1 MSINDDA
8 ALGSKADVMGA
19 KTLQMTRS
27 DQVATNSTTSLQRRK
42 IEIPSSLAPTNRIN
56 NNNLHALQ
64 NRTDDSRPGNRVD
77 IQRRGQPVQ
86 RVLNHNNAILAAD
99 IAIVSELKR
108 GSVYRLEF
116 VNKDRLIIKI
126 ENFRQNEGLGA
137 FVARQEENSAM
148 AAQVLQGVPG
158 INRLTLADI
167 GVLTALPANTPGGGI
182 AGLQNAL
189 AAMGQFPMSAV
200 KAQNVN
206 AGTSLGKVFNPRR
219 VQGQWTEA
227 FAPAPYLQNLQTA
240 QAQKQL
246 GEMAAFDLLVSNAD
260 RFSPDGTV
268 NLDNLDF
275 ANLCT
280 PIGIDNVDP
289 NSDLTANWNGGK
301 WLSDVGQ
308 MAAYAILAVDYLC
321 KRTGLNPE
329 TFVIPRFIVGM
340 QNTLRILKNGRT
352 VMWQRSV
359 FDPDNDKRNVLAE
372 FVRRLDATHP

>member
-1 MSINDDA
+1 M
-8 ALGSKADVMGA
+8 
-19 KTLQMTRS
+19 
-27 DQVATNSTTSLQRRK
+27 
-42 IEIPSSLAPTNRIN
+42 
-56 NNNLHALQ
+56 
-64 NRTDDSRPGNRVD
+64 
-77 IQRRGQPVQ
+77 
-86 RVLNHNNAILAAD
+86 
-99 IAIVSELKR
+99 SELKR
-108 GSVYRLEF
+108 GSVYRLES

-246 GEMAAFDLLVSNAD
+246 GEMAAFDLLVSMLIGSVPMA
-260 RFSPDGTV
+260 RSTWTISILRTCALPSASTMSITTQILPPTGTEGSGSPT
-268 NLDNLDF
+268 
-275 ANLCT
+275 
-280 PIGIDNVDP
+280 
-289 NSDLTANWNGGK
+289 W
-301 WLSDVGQ
+301 
-308 MAAYAILAVDYLC
+308 
-321 KRTGLNPE
+321 
-329 TFVIPRFIVGM
+329 
-340 QNTLRILKNGRT
+340 GRWRPT
-352 VMWQRSV
+352 RSSQWTISV
-359 FDPDNDKRNVLAE
+359 KEPG
-372 FVRRLDATHP
+372 